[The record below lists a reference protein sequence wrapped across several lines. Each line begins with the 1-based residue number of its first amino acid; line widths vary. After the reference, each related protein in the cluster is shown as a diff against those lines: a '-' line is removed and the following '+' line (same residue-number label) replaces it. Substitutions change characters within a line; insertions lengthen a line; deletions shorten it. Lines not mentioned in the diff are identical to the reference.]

1 MLNILE
7 QIYMGTASPASGG
20 GVTPTGTISIT
31 ENGTYHV
38 ANYASADVNV
48 ASGGGGKYGANA
60 STLLGDVDAN
70 GVLQQPTEQ
79 SDLVFT
85 GVTDVVG
92 YVLNGKFAKTNVK
105 SVSFPN
111 LTTISG
117 NYGCQNAFNDDTA
130 LTSVSFPNLT
140 TISGGSGCRYMFQSC
155 TALTSVSL
163 PNLTTI
169 SGNYGCYGMLA
180 YCTALTSVSF
190 PNLTTISNTST
201 ACNYMFDGCTALT
214 DVYFPALTTSSFGSI
229 YNAQFSGMMIRT
241 GSEVKH
247 TLHFPSN
254 LESTIQGLSGYPNFG
269 GTSDYI
275 VLAFDLPATS

>member
-31 ENGTYHV
+31 ENGTYNV

-140 TISGGSGCRYMFQSC
+140 TIS
-155 TALTSVSL
+155 
-163 PNLTTI
+163 
-169 SGNYGCYGMLA
+169 
-180 YCTALTSVSF
+180 
-190 PNLTTISNTST
+190 NTST